1 MNLPATEAE
10 REILAT
16 IAANPELFSVAGLTG
31 AELRTPHARVAWDV
45 AARLHELGRLTS
57 AGLVDAL
64 PTADARAWLMDAVAH
79 TSAGEWRLEEHVAQV
94 VDRWRCAELERIGMK
109 TAGLARGERTSDEV
123 LADLASDLTALE
135 LGAKSDGSASLGDVA
150 LAELENI
157 ESGDAVPGVGW
168 GLRSFDRADGSVMP
182 GEVTVVAARPGMGK
196 TALLVQGA
204 EHAAQVDECQ
214 VLFISAEMLSRLL
227 SWRFLARMSGVS
239 IGAFRK
245 RAFSKADWG
254 VVYAAAAKLKKL
266 PITIVDNI
274 PSIQSLWS
282 TIHRWAL
289 RHSDQRKVVY
299 VDYLQR
305 LPIRQQKGQTKDD
318 AIGEVSWGFCELAKK
333 YNMPVILAAQ
343 LNRKVEE
350 QDRKPI
356 PSDLRD
362 SGNIEQDAS
371 QIIFPW
377 RPDIY
382 NEPRKAELIVAKNR
396 NGEAGICR
404 DLDFD
409 PQTGCFK
416 EIESWTPTE
425 DYR

>member
-1 MNLPATEAE
+1 MQLPATEAE
-10 REILAT
+10 REILAA
-16 IAANPELFSVAGLTG
+16 IATEPELFRLAGLTG
-31 AELRTPHARVAWDV
+31 VELRTPFARVAWDA
-45 AARLHELGRLTS
+45 AARLSELGRLTS

-64 PTADARAWLMDAVAH
+64 PTADAKSWLMDAVANACGG
-79 TSAGEWRLEEHVAQV
+79 SWRLEEHVAQV
-94 VDRWRCAELERIGMK
+94 VDRWRCAELERIGLK
-109 TAGLARGERTSDEV
+109 TAGLARSEMGCDEV
-123 LADLASDLTALE
+123 LADLASDLVALE
-135 LGAKSDGSASLGDVA
+135 LGSKSDGSEALGDVA
-150 LAELENI
+150 FAELESI
-157 ESGDAVPGVGW
+157 ESGEAVAGVGW
-168 GLRSFDRADGSVMP
+168 GLRTFDKADGSVMP
-182 GEVTVVAARPGMGK
+182 GEVTIVAARPGMGK

-245 RAFSKADWG
+245 RAFSKSDWG
-254 VVYAAAAKLKKL
+254 AVYAAAAKLKKL
-266 PITIVDNI
+266 PITIVDEI
-274 PSIQSLWS
+274 PSIQALWS

-289 RHSDQRKVVY
+289 RHSDRRKAVY

-333 YNMPVILAAQ
+333 YGMPIVLAAQ

-350 QDRKPI
+350 QDRKPM

-382 NEPRKAELIVAKNR
+382 NDPRKAELIVAKNR

-416 EIESWTPTE
+416 EVDTYNSG